1 MRHGLFKR
9 SLSIVLA
16 LVMILGNVPVNALAT
31 ETGETTAPTCEHSY
45 ESVVT
50 DATCTEGGYTTHTCS
65 LCGDTYT
72 DGEFYR
78 DGVKVITN
86 QEYLE
91 KVAQSMLLFEMD
103 AAYREGVNSV

>member
-1 MRHGLFKR
+1 MRDYARVENGIVTNIIYVDDLTAQKQTN
-9 SLSIVLA
+9 LVCIEDYLVSI
-16 LVMILGNVPVNALAT
+16 
-31 ETGETTAPTCEHSY
+31 
-45 ESVVT
+45 
-50 DATCTEGGYTTHTCS
+50 
-65 LCGDTYT
+65 GDTYT